1 MEWVR
6 ELDRALDLYNAHDDT
21 GCIAYV
27 NSVLR
32 DTTPGYPRAR
42 YYALLACC
50 LDDWR
55 EADVMRARAENSFAN
70 WRVFNRPGDSSRLRE
85 IHDELRAILDEVHDI
100 LKRRRPDDWFD
111 HQVTWVD
118 IDTKELEAELVE
130 EREAELA
137 EALAELEAEKAEEEE
152 EDEAENAEAEI
163 ERHAGLEEGQPE

>member
-6 ELDRALDLYNAHDDT
+6 ELDRAVDLYNAHDDT

-32 DTTPGYPRAR
+32 DTTPGYPRTR

-55 EADVMRARAENSFAN
+55 EADAMRARAENSFAN
-70 WRVFNRPGDSSRLRE
+70 WRVFNRPGDSFRLRE
-85 IHDELRAILDEVHDI
+85 IHDEVHDI

-152 EDEAENAEAEI
+152 DEAENAEAEI

>member
-55 EADVMRARAENSFAN
+55 EADVSFLHTCSDLQSGTKSAH
-70 WRVFNRPGDSSRLRE
+70 RLCALEQKTALLIGVSLIDPATPPDFAKSMTSYAPSSTRFT
-85 IHDELRAILDEVHDI
+85 IFSSVADQTIGS
-100 LKRRRPDDWFD
+100 
-111 HQVTWVD
+111 T
-118 IDTKELEAELVE
+118 TK
-130 EREAELA
+130 
-137 EALAELEAEKAEEEE
+137 
-152 EDEAENAEAEI
+152 
-163 ERHAGLEEGQPE
+163 